1 MSNTEYS
8 SFTVNVS
15 NSNGIGANCTIR
27 LPVKGN
33 GWDEWDTQER
43 LVELVQRA
51 ADMMLANLGA
61 DSDWEDV
68 YGDEEE

>member
-1 MSNTEYS
+1 MSNTEYDT
-8 SFTVNVS
+8 FTVNVS
-15 NSNGIGANCTIR
+15 NYGGIGANCTIR
-27 LPVKGN
+27 LPVKGK
-33 GWDEWDTQER
+33 GWDEEDTQER

-68 YGDEEE
+68 FGGEEE